1 MNLCSM
7 LQTYILYVV
16 VPCQCSISITNS
28 ILQRITLL
36 LQSFI
41 KKKEKPSTY
50 YSTTVRTICCVGR
63 ETQQQQQFQ
72 QKQQQTHEKRRRR
85 FLFSPAA
92 GLTANVAAM
101 RTHQSLERFLPI
113 QLTSKARISHTDRD
127 TAVQQYTTAAF
138 LQKLFK
144 RKKSFIFHS
153 ELNKPPAERN
163 S

>member
-1 MNLCSM
+1 M

-36 LQSFI
+36 LQRFI
-41 KKKEKPSTY
+41 KKKKEKPSTY

-63 ETQQQQQFQ
+63 ETQQQQFQ

-127 TAVQQYTTAAF
+127 TAVQQYTTA
-138 LQKLFK
+138 LYTPQKIVQTE
-144 RKKSFIFHS
+144 KKFHFS
-153 ELNKPPAERN
+153 
-163 S
+163 

>member
-1 MNLCSM
+1 M

-41 KKKEKPSTY
+41 KKKKEKPSTY

-63 ETQQQQQFQ
+63 ETQQQQFQ

-127 TAVQQYTTAAF
+127 TAVQQYTTA
-138 LQKLFK
+138 LYTPQKIVQTE
-144 RKKSFIFHS
+144 KKFHFS
-153 ELNKPPAERN
+153 
-163 S
+163 

>member
-1 MNLCSM
+1 M

-127 TAVQQYTTAAF
+127 TAVQQYTTA
-138 LQKLFK
+138 LYTPQKIVQTE
-144 RKKSFIFHS
+144 KKFHFS
-153 ELNKPPAERN
+153 
-163 S
+163 

>member
-36 LQSFI
+36 LQRFI
-41 KKKEKPSTY
+41 KKKKEKPSTY

-63 ETQQQQQFQ
+63 ETQQQQFQ

-127 TAVQQYTTAAF
+127 TAVQQYTTAAYTP
-138 LQKLFK
+138 QKIVQK
-144 RKKSFIFHS
+144 EKKFHFS
-153 ELNKPPAERN
+153 
-163 S
+163 